1 VSDVTVAR
9 IDASLI
15 SLTCIAV
22 CSSCGEF
29 GNLDFRGIQ
38 EIEDGVP
45 GFSLWN
51 CRSCGSTVGGRHFLP
66 AEVERALVAE
76 AQIGTVP

>member
-1 VSDVTVAR
+1 MSEVTVGL
-9 IDASLI
+9 IDAS
-15 SLTCIAV
+15 CINVSRIAI
-22 CSSCGEF
+22 CPACGELA
-29 GNLDFRGIQ
+29 NLDFRGIQ

-66 AEVERALVAE
+66 AEVESALLA
-76 AQIGTVP
+76 AYQTGRTR